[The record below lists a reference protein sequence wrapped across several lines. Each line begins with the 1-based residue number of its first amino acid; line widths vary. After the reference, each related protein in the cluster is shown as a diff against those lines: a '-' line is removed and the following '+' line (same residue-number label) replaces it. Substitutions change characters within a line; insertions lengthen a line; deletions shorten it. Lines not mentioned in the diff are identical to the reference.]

1 MGLVVVFSV
10 LAALVLLDWGPS
22 IVRWQLAARRARRS
36 RERQAAVQ
44 QPGAQPL
51 DMQQPVVQQAP
62 ASRSW
67 SAAGSDSEREEAAL
81 VADLLAGDLPAARY
95 HRLMADLAARDAS
108 RNPLV
113 VPPHLGER

>member
-36 RERQAAVQ
+36 RERQA
-44 QPGAQPL
+44 
-51 DMQQPVVQQAP
+51 VVQQAP

-67 SAAGSDSEREEAAL
+67 SAAGSDSERRRRHW
-81 VADLLAGDLPAARY
+81 LPTCWPGICPR
-95 HRLMADLAARDAS
+95 H
-108 RNPLV
+108 V
-113 VPPHLGER
+113 TTG